1 MKENLKYPFENA
13 SLSKL
18 VFLDKAWD
26 IVCEILLDNINAI
39 INSSKLLAVLL
50 YSNGISI
57 EIDLTNPMVYLGL
70 SSCNVAKS
78 VIRAL
83 VQQRLK
89 FR

>member
-57 EIDLTNPMVYLGL
+57 EIDLTNPMVYLGF
-70 SSCNVAKS
+70 K
-78 VIRAL
+78 
-83 VQQRLK
+83 
-89 FR
+89 